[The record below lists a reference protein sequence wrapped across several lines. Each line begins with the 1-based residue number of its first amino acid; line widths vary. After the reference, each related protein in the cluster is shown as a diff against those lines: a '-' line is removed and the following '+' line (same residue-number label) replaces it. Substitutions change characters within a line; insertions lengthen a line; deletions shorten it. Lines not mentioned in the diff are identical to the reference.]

1 MSEAYEQL
9 SRYRAGELTPEAMRA
24 LEAEPGFADRLRH
37 LESLE
42 KAVATLPVGLPEAS
56 VDALIARVRRPEPQ
70 PKRRGSGLELR
81 VGIVTAALVAA
92 FLGWTFL
99 APGPAQWTVVR
110 PGAAPSV
117 VAQKWKVAGPA
128 QVFADGVAVLVPEG
142 AQLSHGALLTLEQGT
157 AIVQGLGVSVKA
169 ERAVVEID
177 GVAVLTMEPA
187 EGVDRVTDVLAHTSS
202 GELMKTQWLKLS
214 TVAATAAAL
223 GGGLTL
229 FVVDGHARVRQ
240 GSGVPVVVK
249 AGETLA
255 PGATTPVKTVTVPGP
270 SVDRL
275 PRANDPVEQMTQPQL
290 VALAKALLDEKETL
304 LRQREALKAKLDE
317 KEKPPKRNN
326 YRLAPEELTAL
337 AQKGEVRLRGPQLSG
352 AELKIDPKV
361 LEDVGLSAD
370 DEAKVKAIF
379 AASTARVRDG
389 LAGLFREM
397 GGDPGTLG
405 TDTVF
410 NEIRGKS
417 LGTEFADAVR
427 TVANERA
434 GLAQRSAGGTP
445 MLRAYRLLVDEDL
458 AVIAQLEQLMGP
470 RRAEQFLNHDALG
483 NHDHGFRVGPAPV
496 PKH

>member
-1 MSEAYEQL
+1 MNEAYEQL

-37 LESLE
+37 LESIE

-70 PKRRGSGLELR
+70 PKKRGSGLELR

-142 AQLSHGALLTLEQGT
+142 AQVSHGALLALEKGT

-169 ERAVVEID
+169 EQAVVEID

-187 EGVDRVTDVLAHTSS
+187 EGVVRVTDVLAHTSS
-202 GELMKTQWLKLS
+202 IELMKTQWMKLS
-214 TVAATAAAL
+214 TVAVTAAAL

-229 FVVDGHARVRQ
+229 FVVEGHARVRQ

-255 PGATTPVKTVTVPGP
+255 PGATTPVKTAAAHAVPQ
-270 SVDRL
+270 
-275 PRANDPVEQMTQPQL
+275 ANDPVEQ
-290 VALAKALLDEKETL
+290 
-304 LRQREALKAKLDE
+304 LKAKLDE
-317 KEKPPKRNN
+317 KETPPKRNN

-370 DEAKVKAIF
+370 DAAKVKAIY

-417 LGTEFADAVR
+417 LGAEFADAVR

-445 MLRAYRLLVDEDL
+445 MLRAYLLLVDEDL

-483 NHDHGFRVGPAPV
+483 NHAAA